1 MEIGLKAIRISAG
14 FTELFE
20 INGDSS
26 WTSKVRDVR
35 SDLECIDNIQ
45 LSKEYLMLTN
55 IDEGFLLSIVI
66 PISGRKGDCVN
77 VWLFIPKD
85 VEDTTC
91 VEKIIEEVVS
101 QFGSGRFNREK
112 LQEVVDKC
120 GAKKSSADRIVNQSK
135 GDVVAYRVFK
145 NEDEKRTLLGALNQK
160 YYSEYKTVMFLSE
173 EDKVVLQ
180 SCEDLTG
187 KEIKEEVVV
196 EVPQPV
202 EGFKPHIYGKS
213 FDNDMWLE
221 KESKVDVIWKRE
233 NYNDIQKSLQVGVG
247 EVKIPIV
254 KDLSE
259 YTITCKINNPW
270 KDIEEKVTLNKD
282 CSFKVSNDDYELW
295 IDTKNY
301 SGKLITEN
309 NSLCI
314 DIEYEDCL
322 HEKGKIEKVLNLN
335 EQQEIKINMKKREE
349 LKIEDKIFVLKSD
362 KDDMSFKNF
371 EVKESSNG
379 TKELKVKD
387 KPKKKVESESKEEE
401 LKVKDTKVEWLWRL
415 VSFFVGLLVA
425 VLVVLAG
432 ILLLD
437 NQNVRGSLKSN
448 RIFSE
453 NKSTAAPKDT
463 SDVACINYLK
473 KDLNEEWSKDSLE
486 SYPLTRGLY
495 DAMNK
500 YEFDKMDSIFDNIY
514 RAKNDN
520 KYTGKPYTGKSYTG
534 KSYAGI
540 VKWVDKNKNKDDIK
554 KEFEGEKFN
563 DDSTKTINL
572 KNYLDKLNEISDNK
586 SKQSTDKKQPNSN
599 PEENK
604 DSEESPMAAENRNEE
619 LENLCNYE

>member
-247 EVKIPIV
+247 EVERPIV
-254 KDLSE
+254 RYLSE
-259 YTITCKINNPW
+259 YTIICSVTNQW
-270 KDIEEKVTLNKD
+270 VEDEKVTLNKD

-335 EQQEIKINMKKREE
+335 EQQEIKIKMKEREE
-349 LKIEDKIFVLKSD
+349 LKIEDKIFVLKSG

-379 TKELKVKD
+379 PKELKVKD
-387 KPKKKVESESKEEE
+387 KPKKKVESESKGEEP
-401 LKVKDTKVEWLWRL
+401 KVKDTKMEWLWRL
-415 VSFFVGLLVA
+415 VSFFVGVLVA
-425 VLVVLAG
+425 VLVVLAW
-432 ILLLD
+432 ILLYG
-437 NQNVRGSLKSN
+437 NQKGNGGGSQ
-448 RIFSE
+448 E
-453 NKSTAAPKDT
+453 NDTSVNDSAAVLKDT
-463 SDVACINYLK
+463 SNVACINYLINN
-473 KDLNEEWSKDSLE
+473 LNKEWSKDSLE

-514 RAKNDN
+514 RARNDN
-520 KYTGKPYTGKSYTG
+520 KYTG

-540 VKWVDKNKNKDDIK
+540 VNWVDKNKNKDDIK

-563 DDSTKTINL
+563 DDSTKTIKLEDYL
-572 KNYLDKLNEISDNK
+572 KKLNEKTDNK
-586 SKQSTDKKQPNSN
+586 SKQSTDKKQPKTNHA
-599 PEENK
+599 ENK
-604 DSEESPMAAENRNEE
+604 DSVESPMAAENRNEE
-619 LENLCNYE
+619 L

>member
-187 KEIKEEVVV
+187 KEIKEEEVVKA
-196 EVPQPV
+196 PKPV

-221 KESKVDVIWKRE
+221 KESIVDVVWKCDKYE
-233 NYNDIQKSLQVGVG
+233 NIIKTFEVGVG
-247 EVKIPIV
+247 EVDTPKV
-254 KDLSE
+254 KYLSE
-259 YTITCKINNPW
+259 YTIICSVTNQW
-270 KDIEEKVTLNKD
+270 VEDEKVILNKD
-282 CSFKVSNDDYELW
+282 CSFEYRNNDYDLW
-295 IDTKNY
+295 ITVGEKKEKY
-301 SGKLITEN
+301 SSNNRYIITEN
-309 NSLCI
+309 NSLRVQI
-314 DIEYEDCL
+314 VYKDYLE
-322 HEKGKIEKVLNLN
+322 EKETVFDLDLN

-415 VSFFVGLLVA
+415 VSFFVGVLVA
-425 VLVVLAG
+425 VLVVLAE

-437 NQNVRGSLKSN
+437 NQNVRGSSKS
-448 RIFSE
+448 ISSFSE
-453 NKSTAAPKDT
+453 NKSAVAQKDT
-463 SDVACINYLK
+463 SDVNGACINYLRK
-473 KDLNEEWSKDSLE
+473 NLNKGWSKDSLE

-514 RAKNDN
+514 RARNDN
-520 KYTGKPYTGKSYTG
+520 KYIGN
-534 KSYAGI
+534 SYAGI
-540 VKWVDKNKNKDDIK
+540 VNWVDKNKNKDDIK

-563 DDSTKTINL
+563 DDSTKTIKLEDYL
-572 KNYLDKLNEISDNK
+572 KKLNEKTDNK
-586 SKQSTDKKQPNSN
+586 SKQSTDKKQPKTNHA
-599 PEENK
+599 ENK
-604 DSEESPMAAENRNEE
+604 DSVESPMAAENRNEE
-619 LENLCNYE
+619 L

>member
-1 MEIGLKAIRISAG
+1 MKIGLKAVRISAG

-20 INGDSS
+20 INGDLL

-35 SDLECIDNIQ
+35 SDLECIDKIQ
-45 LSKEYLMLTN
+45 LEKEYLMLTN
-55 IDEGFLLSIVI
+55 IEEGFLLSIVR
-66 PISGRKGDCVN
+66 PVSGRKGDCVN

-91 VEKIIEEVVS
+91 VVKIIEEVVS

-180 SCEDLTG
+180 SCVDLTG
-187 KEIKEEVVV
+187 KEIKEEEVVKA
-196 EVPQPV
+196 PKPV
-202 EGFKPHIYGKS
+202 EGFKPHIYDKS

-221 KESKVDVIWKRE
+221 KGSEVIVIWKRE

-247 EVKIPIV
+247 EVDTPKV
-254 KDLSE
+254 KYLSE
-259 YTITCKINNPW
+259 YTIICSVTNQW
-270 KDIEEKVTLNKD
+270 VEDEKVTLNNGNR
-282 CSFKVSNDDYELW
+282 FEYSNNDYDLW
-295 IDTKNY
+295 ITVGEKKEKY
-301 SGKLITEN
+301 SSSNRYIITEN
-309 NSLCI
+309 NSLRVQIVCK
-314 DIEYEDCL
+314 DCL
-322 HEKGKIEKVLNLN
+322 DEKETVLNLDLN

-387 KPKKKVESESKEEE
+387 KPKKKVESESKGEE

-415 VSFFVGLLVA
+415 VSFFVGVLVA

-437 NQNVRGSLKSN
+437 NQKGNGDGSK
-448 RIFSE
+448 E
-453 NKSTAAPKDT
+453 NGISVNDSTAVLKDT
-463 SDVACINYLK
+463 SNVACIIYLK
-473 KDLNEEWSKDSLE
+473 DNKNNGCSKKSLD

-495 DAMNK
+495 DAMNE
-500 YEFDKMDSIFDNIY
+500 YEFDIMMGRFDSIFRENGKKSIGGKFGSIVEY
-514 RAKNDN
+514 CKNSIIEKEDVEDLFKDKKFDTQN
-520 KYTGKPYTGKSYTG
+520 KG
-534 KSYAGI
+534 
-540 VKWVDKNKNKDDIK
+540 
-554 KEFEGEKFN
+554 
-563 DDSTKTINL
+563 TINL
-572 KNYLDKLNEISDNK
+572 ADYLSKLKEVIGDNK
-586 SKQSTDKKQPNSN
+586 SKPSDKKQPKTNHA
-599 PEENK
+599 ENK

-619 LENLCNYE
+619 LEN